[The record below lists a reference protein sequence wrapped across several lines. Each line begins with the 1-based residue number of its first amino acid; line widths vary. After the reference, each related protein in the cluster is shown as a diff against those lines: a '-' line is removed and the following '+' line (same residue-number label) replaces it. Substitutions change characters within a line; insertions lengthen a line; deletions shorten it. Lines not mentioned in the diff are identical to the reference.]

1 MFIKQQ
7 IFEKLLKTAYK
18 RGGFSIARLKV
29 ADEDGEMREKYIIM
43 AHGWRIETVAEYL
56 PKEAKA
62 SIIKLIDDLP
72 DLGECY
78 KASADMIQ
86 SKMPETVIMDMPD
99 GKIYELNKTNMYIRI
114 GNVGMC
120 RIYQAGHKE
129 IYVLNT
135 LFDEA
140 VSISAIDEEYESV
153 PAGPFVNNN
162 KNHIVFW
169 KNETTLFQVG
179 KIYID
184 EESYN
189 NEIIGNLEKIALWED

>member
-18 RGGFSIARLKV
+18 GGGFSIARLKV

-43 AHGWRIETVAEYL
+43 ADGWRIETVAEYL

-78 KASADMIQ
+78 KASAAMLQ
-86 SKMPETVIMDMPD
+86 SEMPETVIMDMPV

-129 IYVLNT
+129 IYVLNN

-162 KNHIVFW
+162 KNQIVFW